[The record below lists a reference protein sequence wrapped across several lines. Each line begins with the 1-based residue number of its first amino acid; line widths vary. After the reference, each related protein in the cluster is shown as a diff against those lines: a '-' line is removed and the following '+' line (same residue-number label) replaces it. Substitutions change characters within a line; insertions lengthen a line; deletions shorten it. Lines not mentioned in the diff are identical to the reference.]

1 MTLTFAAHCITW
13 FFRHPHLCTFRK
25 SSDSPMFL
33 ELIRSGVSILTQI
46 SRVYVL
52 NGNAA
57 PSPAQCVG
65 LWACREEGSVTL
77 WCPLKKKV
85 STSSKRKKYIIKPQ
99 NSLPELLKRWC
110 VEETGVKR
118 LNAICP
124 KLPDWRVRACQC
136 SGHSVMCQE
145 CLGRLAAPLSCAHR
159 RALPPVLLL
168 LLGRQKRNLVGGSIG
183 VWESSHEIIWAT
195 RPAV

>member
-1 MTLTFAAHCITW
+1 MTLTFAAQCITW
-13 FFRHPHLCTFRK
+13 VFRHPHLCSFRK

-46 SRVYVL
+46 SKVYVL
-52 NGNAA
+52 NGNAT

-65 LWACREEGSVTL
+65 LRACREEGSVTL

-118 LNAICP
+118 LNAIWSKAP
-124 KLPDWRVRACQC
+124 R
-136 SGHSVMCQE
+136 QE
-145 CLGRLAAPLSCAHR
+145 SQSKPVLWPLSDV
-159 RALPPVLLL
+159 PGVLGSA
-168 LLGRQKRNLVGGSIG
+168 GRTSELCPQKGSASSAPSPFG
-183 VWESSHEIIWAT
+183 QAEEESCWGEHWCMGI
-195 RPAV
+195 